1 MIDCAHLDD
10 RGNDLSWFFRS
21 IGNYKLTPTTLGL
34 AMCTW
39 STSQS
44 VWRRSKWLWRW
55 RRFTRSTT
63 PTSPRVWRGSL
74 PSWRSWTTPSS
85 SPWKRLCLSA
95 APTDAWS
102 STPSLG
108 GNLGNDW
115 KREDPALQ
123 AARGAGVCSIV
134 IMISMTTMAMMR
146 CQWTWSW
153 RQRKFFSWRNMYKRG
168 RTMFAQV
175 CSSMRSRH
183 PRPTLHKISP
193 SGDQVSVQFSCN
205 DGADQSQWWCHQWWC
220 QRWCRR

>member
-134 IMISMTTMAMMR
+134 IIISMTTMAMMR
-146 CQWTWSW
+146 CQWTAEEICTKEEEQCLL
-153 RQRKFFSWRNMYKRG
+153 R
-168 RTMFAQV
+168 FAPQWGV
-175 CSSMRSRH
+175 VTLA
-183 PRPTLHKISP
+183 PTLHKISP